1 MKVKK
6 ESGVFISTGNV
17 LTDILELSKKL
28 SPDGTLDY
36 NLADRVI
43 RMFCGFAGIDTLEQA
58 KDYISKKV
66 QTADIRNRNASGT
79 EMTLEKGDFIKGIG
93 DITYLRNILQNG
105 SVSKEYLG
113 SIAGSDATPL
123 DTDISMIM
131 SSDGTIRDKINSTA
145 ARGYGPIWFVL
156 KNDERFITTRTNNK
170 TLDTKKDISK
180 ITTNDIEEFYY
191 SKIKEFNMPA
201 KEYSNMSVILKDIF
215 KHAKRDKLIL
225 YNVYDDI
232 DMKLNCCKPQ
242 TKKKKTER
250 VYLPA
255 EKSKLFKVI
264 NEEIKEQTRTNGYA
278 IFLEF
283 KLALRIGELSA
294 LKWSDIDYVEKTIHI
309 QRTEALGENRKR
321 VVVEHVKLKSE
332 FGDRYLPLSDYD
344 IQIFELIKKFNEE
357 HKYNSDYIF
366 CNEKGRMTS
375 RQLDNYLRT
384 MCNNANIKEKSMH
397 DIRRTVASEMYK
409 NNVNIEVIRDF
420 LGHSDIQT
428 TFDYIYDCDSEET
441 TKKIIINSLND
452 NNALDSVLVCT
463 CA

>member
-1 MKVKK
+1 MNNEKIIELQSFLSGASIDDEDMLNMYNMMKKSKVLSIHTFKITPPAQKGKRWMTYYIDEEGNKKKICKTKEQDIYDMLYDIYFVKSAK
-6 ESGVFISTGNV
+6 VTIAELFDKFIERRKMQK
-17 LTDILELSKKL
+17 LE
-28 SPDGTLDY
+28 PATIQRYHDY
-36 NLADRVI
+36 WN
-43 RMFCGFAGIDTLEQA
+43 
-58 KDYISKKV
+58 KYYI
-66 QTADIRNRNASGT
+66 NH
-79 EMTLEKGDFIKGIG
+79 
-93 DITYLRNILQNG
+93 
-105 SVSKEYLG
+105 
-113 SIAGSDATPL
+113 
-123 DTDISMIM
+123 
-131 SSDGTIRDKINSTA
+131 KI
-145 ARGYGPIWFVL
+145 V
-156 KNDERFITTRTNNK
+156 
-170 TLDTKKDISK
+170 KKDISK

-191 SKIKEFNMPA
+191 STIKEFEMTA
-201 KEYSNMSVILKDIF
+201 KGYSNMSVILKDIF

-264 NEEIKEQTRTNGYA
+264 NEEIKDNSKTNGYA
-278 IFLEF
+278 IFLQF

-344 IQIFELIKKFNEE
+344 IQILNLVKKFNEE

-366 CNEKGRMTS
+366 CNKKGRMTS